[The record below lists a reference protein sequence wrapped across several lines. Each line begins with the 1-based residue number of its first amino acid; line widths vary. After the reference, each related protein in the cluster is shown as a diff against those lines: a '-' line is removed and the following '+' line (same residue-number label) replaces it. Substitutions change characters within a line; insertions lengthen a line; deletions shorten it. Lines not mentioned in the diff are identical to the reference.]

1 MRRWLLPWFLLL
13 LICCIALPGF
23 AADAPHPRIGLVLS
37 GGGARGAAHVGVL
50 KVLEELRIPISA
62 IAGTSMGALVGGVY
76 AGGMDAAEM
85 ERRLTRV
92 DWDDLLLD
100 DPPRQTWPIRR
111 KQLDLQPSVDLNVG
125 LHKGKFKLPGG
136 ALAGQ
141 KVENFF
147 SALIAGTEAVPTFDD
162 LPIPFRAVATD
173 LEDGRMKVF
182 DAGPL
187 PEVMR
192 ASMSVPGVFAPVE
205 IGKHI
210 YVDGGL
216 VRNLPVDVARAMGVD
231 LVIAVNL
238 GGGLLPRDRLQSVV
252 GVMAQMLAILTQKNV
267 QDALA
272 QLRPDQDILISPELG
287 SITSSDFNRAPEAIR
302 RGAAAARAAA
312 PVLRRLSLSPAAYAA
327 WRATRARPTSDQ
339 APIAAVAIT
348 GLKHVNP
355 ALFAPLADH
364 QQGQPLDR
372 TRLES
377 DIQTIYGLGDFK
389 NINYDLNPLSA
400 ARPSGN
406 RNRLLIRA
414 HEKPWGPGYLSFG
427 LGVST
432 DFVGDDRFSLRA
444 TYRRPWLN
452 PLGGEWLTTAQVGN
466 LMGLHTEF
474 YQPLTI
480 DRRVFIAPSLGIGMA
495 PVSVFKLGTRIARYE
510 LVRNAIGLDLGST
523 LPGGN
528 AELRIGAFLGNATPK
543 RDTGIPEIPERSTD
557 ESGLRVAFRYDTLD
571 SATLPR
577 RGNRVVLDLRA
588 PEPAL
593 GADLDFQRVSGHW
606 TAAYSSG
613 AHTLVSRAEF
623 GAGFGDELPYYD
635 QFALGGFQRLSGY
648 AVDEL
653 RGDRMAFGSL
663 TYYYRLTHLKPP
675 LTRGV
680 YVGGSLEVGTL
691 EDTEPALTA
700 PGTRFGSSLF
710 LGVDTL
716 IGPAYLGIGISGD
729 GAGTGYISIGWP

>member
-1 MRRWLLPWFLLL
+1 MRCWLLL
-13 LICCIALPGF
+13 LLCCITTLPGF

-76 AGGMDAAEM
+76 AGGMSAAEM
-85 ERRLTRV
+85 ERRLTTA
-92 DWDDLLLD
+92 DWDNLLLD

-111 KQLDLQPSVDLNVG
+111 KQLDLQPSVDLTVG
-125 LHKGKFKLPGG
+125 LDKGRIKLPGG

-173 LEDGRMKVF
+173 LEDGGMKVF

-216 VRNLPVDVARAMGVD
+216 VRNLPVDVARRMGVD

-238 GGGLLPRDRLQSVV
+238 GDTLLPRDRLQSVV
-252 GVMAQMLAILTQKNV
+252 GVMTQMLAILIQANV
-267 QDALA
+267 EDSLA
-272 QLRPDQDILISPELG
+272 QLRPDEDILISPDLG
-287 SITSSDFNRAPEAIR
+287 SISSSDFKRAAEAIR

-312 PVLRRLSLSPAAYAA
+312 PALQRLSLSPAAYAA
-327 WRATRARPTSDQ
+327 WRAARAQSTTDE
-339 APIAAVAIT
+339 APIAAVEIA
-348 GLKHVNP
+348 GLTRVNP
-355 ALFAPLADH
+355 ALFAPLAAH

-372 TRLES
+372 ARLES
-377 DIQTIYGLGDFK
+377 DIQTLYGLGDFK

-400 ARPSGN
+400 ASPSGD

-432 DFVGDDRFSLRA
+432 DFKGDDRYGLRA
-444 TYRRPWLN
+444 TYRRPWIN
-452 PLGGEWLTTAQVGN
+452 RLGGEWLTTAQIGN
-466 LMGLHTEF
+466 LMGVHSEF
-474 YQPLTI
+474 YQPLAV
-480 DRRVFIAPSLGIGMA
+480 DRRFFVAPSLSIGMA
-495 PVSVFKLGTRIARYE
+495 PLSVFKLGTRIASYE
-510 LVRNAIGLDLGST
+510 LVRDAIGLDLGST

-528 AELRIGAFLGNATPK
+528 AELRIGAFLGTATPK
-543 RDTGIPEIPERSTD
+543 RDTGFPEIPEQSMN

-588 PEPAL
+588 PEPVM

-606 TAAYSSG
+606 TAAYSIG
-613 AHTLVSRAEF
+613 VHTLVSRAEF
-623 GAGFGDELPYYD
+623 GAGFGDEMPYYD

-663 TYYYRLTHLKPP
+663 TYYYRLTQLKLP

-710 LGVDTL
+710 LGVDTV
-716 IGPAYLGIGISGD
+716 IGPAYLGIGISGEGD
-729 GAGTGYISIGWP
+729 GTGYISIGWP

>member
-1 MRRWLLPWFLLL
+1 MKRLLLPWSLLL
-13 LICCIALPGF
+13 LCCIAWPGF

-76 AGGMDAAEM
+76 AGGMSAAEM
-85 ERRLTRV
+85 ERRLTTA
-92 DWDDLLLD
+92 DWDNLLLD

-111 KQLDLQPSVDLNVG
+111 KQLDLQPSVDLTVG
-125 LHKGKFKLPGG
+125 LDKGRIKLPGG

-173 LEDGRMKVF
+173 LEDGGMKVF

-205 IGKHI
+205 IGERI

-216 VRNLPVDVARAMGVD
+216 VRNLPVDVARRMGVD

-238 GGGLLPRDRLQSVV
+238 GSGLLPRDRLQSVV

-267 QDALA
+267 QDSLA
-272 QLRPDQDILISPELG
+272 QLRPDQDILISPDLG
-287 SITSSDFNRAPEAIR
+287 SITSSDFNRAAEAIR
-302 RGAAAARAAA
+302 RGETAARAAA
-312 PVLRRLSLSPAAYAA
+312 SALHHLSLSPAAYAA
-327 WRATRARPTSDQ
+327 WRTARARPTTDE
-339 APIAAVAIT
+339 APIAAVEIA
-348 GLKHVNP
+348 GLTRVNP
-355 ALFAPLADH
+355 ALFAPLAAN

-372 TRLES
+372 ARLES
-377 DIQTIYGLGDFK
+377 DIQTLYGLGDFK
-389 NINYDLNPLSA
+389 NINYDLNPLSD
-400 ARPSGN
+400 PSASGD

-432 DFVGDDRFSLRA
+432 DFEGDDRFGLRA
-444 TYRRPWLN
+444 TYRRPWVN
-452 PLGGEWLTTAQVGN
+452 PLGGEWLTTAQAGN
-466 LMGLHTEF
+466 LMGLRTEF

-480 DRRVFIAPSLGIGMA
+480 DRRVFVAPSLSIGMA
-495 PVSVFKLGTRIARYE
+495 PLSVFKLGTRIARYE
-510 LVRNAIGLDLGST
+510 LVRDAIGLDLGST

-528 AELRIGAFLGNATPK
+528 AELRIGAFLGTATPK
-543 RDTGIPEIPERSTD
+543 RDTGVPEIPEQSTN

-588 PEPAL
+588 PEPVM

-606 TAAYSSG
+606 TAAYSIG

-623 GAGFGDELPYYD
+623 GAGFGDPLPYYD

-648 AVDEL
+648 AIDEL
-653 RGDRMAFGSL
+653 RGERMAFGAL
-663 TYYYRLTHLKPP
+663 TYYYRLTHLKLP

-691 EDTEPALTA
+691 EDTEPALTE

-716 IGPAYLGIGISGD
+716 IGPAYLGLGISGD
-729 GAGTGYISIGWP
+729 GEGTGYISIGWP